1 MALGPIAYSYDV
13 WIVATSLSHEVK
25 NAKQTMPKALT
36 IAPLLILTIYTL
48 YFVGISSY
56 VGVDQV
62 IALGDAHVSVA
73 ASQLLGGTFAKL
85 IVVFVIV
92 SVMGTVNGL
101 ITGFMRMP
109 YSLAMRKGMIP
120 FSKQLK
126 KVHSQLDIPVSS
138 ALFAFL
144 ICAFWMI
151 VHYICTKFSIIPNSD
166 ISEIA
171 ISIAYMLYIVLY
183 YQVYCLYKQK
193 QIKSL
198 FKGVICPVF
207 ATIGSL
213 IILSGGLQSHYFI
226 YYIMICGGIYG
237 ISQIYYYLHTK

>member
-1 MALGPIAYSYDV
+1 
-13 WIVATSLSHEVK
+13 
-25 NAKQTMPKALT
+25 
-36 IAPLLILTIYTL
+36 
-48 YFVGISSY
+48 
-56 VGVDQV
+56 
-62 IALGDAHVSVA
+62 
-73 ASQLLGGTFAKL
+73 
-85 IVVFVIV
+85 
-92 SVMGTVNGL
+92 
-101 ITGFMRMP
+101 
-109 YSLAMRKGMIP
+109 
-120 FSKQLK
+120 
-126 KVHSQLDIPVSS
+126 
-138 ALFAFL
+138 
-144 ICAFWMI
+144 MI